1 MSGRP
6 VLVTGALGNVGG
18 ATVTALLA
26 AGAQVRAADL
36 DASAVAQKFP
46 EAEAVRLEF
55 QDSATF
61 PGAVAG
67 CESMLLLRPPPISR
81 MKSTLNLLIDV
92 AAQHGM
98 AHVVFS
104 SVQGADTNWIVPHH
118 RVEEHLRASG
128 LGWTM
133 LRPGFFAQNLSDA
146 YRVDIRDDDR
156 VFVPAGDGR
165 VAFVDVT
172 DLGEIAALIFDDPA
186 PHRSQG
192 YTLSGPEAL
201 TFVQVAALLS
211 EVLGRPII
219 YEPASALGYA
229 RHLHGRGLP
238 LAQVAVQTVLHLGL
252 RKGDAGTV
260 EPTVE
265 RLLGRSARSLEAF
278 IRDHGDIW
286 A

>member
-1 MSGRP
+1 MSRGP

-26 AGAQVRAADL
+26 AGAEVRAADL
-36 DASAVAQKFP
+36 DAGAVAQKFP
-46 EAEAVRLEF
+46 EAEAVRLDL
-55 QDSATF
+55 QDSTTF
-61 PGAVAG
+61 LEAVTG
-67 CESMLLLRPPPISR
+67 CQSMLLLRPPPISR
-81 MKSTLNLLIDV
+81 MKSTLNLLVDV
-92 AAQHGM
+92 AAKQGM

-118 RVEEHLRASG
+118 RVEEHLRTSG
-128 LGWTM
+128 IDWTM

-146 YRVDIRDDDR
+146 YRLDIRNDDR
-156 VFVPAGDGR
+156 IFVPASAGR
-165 VAFVDVT
+165 VAFIDVT

-201 TFVQVAALLS
+201 TFGKVAAILS
-211 EVLGRPII
+211 DVLGRPIR
-219 YEPASALGYA
+219 YEPASALRYA

-238 LAQVAVQTVLHLGL
+238 LAQCAVQTVLHLGL
-252 RKGDAGTV
+252 RKGDAETV
-260 EPTVE
+260 EPTVQ
-265 RLLGRSARSLEAF
+265 RLLGRPAHSLEAF
-278 IRDHGDIW
+278 IREHCHLW